1 MIRRVSQMRK
11 WIWLTAL
18 AAWPTGAV
26 AHPHVFIDA
35 TIEVIFDDKGLA
47 EGVRIGWTYDEYFS
61 LLIIEDRGLDPDYDN
76 VLTPEAEAKLAGFD
90 MQWDANFAGDTY
102 ALMAGAALGLSRP
115 VDFSASYGDGKI
127 TSSHVRR
134 FDAPVAVRDVP
145 LIVQVYDPGFYT
157 AYVIVGE
164 TRITGRSDCTAQV
177 FEPNRD
183 AADEALLAALAE
195 VSADVD
201 IELTYPAIGAAY
213 AEEARITCADPS

>member
-90 MQWDANFAGDTY
+90 AIAHSMLIRLVCPRRGILGYSFGESVCRAVPRCVTANCCVGFAAWRC
-102 ALMAGAALGLSRP
+102 ALFRP
-115 VDFSASYGDGKI
+115 CIKGCLA
-127 TSSHVRR
+127 
-134 FDAPVAVRDVP
+134 
-145 LIVQVYDPGFYT
+145 
-157 AYVIVGE
+157 
-164 TRITGRSDCTAQV
+164 RSLC
-177 FEPNRD
+177 
-183 AADEALLAALAE
+183 
-195 VSADVD
+195 
-201 IELTYPAIGAAY
+201 GH
-213 AEEARITCADPS
+213 